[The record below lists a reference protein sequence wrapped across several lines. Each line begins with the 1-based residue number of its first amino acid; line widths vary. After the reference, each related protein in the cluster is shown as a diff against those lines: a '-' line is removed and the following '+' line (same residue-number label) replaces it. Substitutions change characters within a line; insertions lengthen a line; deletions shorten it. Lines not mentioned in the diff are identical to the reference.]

1 MGAVSRHGFDALAFA
16 FGALFLVVGLL
27 LLGGGEPGLSLVWM
41 GPLAAIAV
49 GVVVLVAAWPPRRR
63 TDEPPNEDLEP

>member
-1 MGAVSRHGFDALAFA
+1 MSRHGFDALAFS

-27 LLGGGEPGLSLVWM
+27 LLGGGEPGLSLIWI

-49 GVVVLVAAWPPRRR
+49 SAVVLLAAWPSRRQ
-63 TDEPPNEDLEP
+63 TDEPPNEAPEP